1 MKEHLNRP
9 TYIKHKFDTVI
20 NVTRIVT
27 LHYFEFNKSFV
38 FSGEVHDFW
47 EMVYVDSGEVL
58 ITADKE
64 KHILRRGEIIFHK
77 PNEFH
82 TIASN
87 QKTSANVFVL
97 SFTTASKSMIYFQN
111 LKTALPEHLRPYIK
125 TLIREGQETFDLPFN
140 NPDLRELTLKKRAP
154 FGGQQLIRTTL
165 EQLLI
170 LLIRSQEQQKNNIYI
185 FTDKESMDNHLVNS
199 VLRILNERI
208 YDTVSLDEIC
218 SKLNYSRVYISKI
231 FNQHCHCTII
241 EYYTKLKIDEAKRL
255 LRDSNETISNISER
269 LCFNNPHYFSRVFKK
284 VTNMTPRE
292 YLHSVGE

>member
-1 MKEHLNRP
+1 MKKQYERP
-9 TYIKHKFDTVI
+9 IYMKRKLDTVI

-27 LHYFEFNKSFV
+27 MHYFEFHKNFV
-38 FSGEVHDFW
+38 FAGESHDFW

-58 ITADKE
+58 ITADKQE
-64 KHILRRGEIIFHK
+64 HVLKRGEMIFHK

-87 QKTSANVFVL
+87 HKTPANVFVI
-97 SFTTASKSMIYFQN
+97 SFTTGSKHMVYCEN
-111 LKTALPEHLRPYIK
+111 LKLLLPEQLRSYIK
-125 TLIREGQETFDLPFN
+125 TLIREGQDTFELPFN
-140 NPDLRELTLKKRAP
+140 NPQLRELMMKEQVP
-154 FGGQQLIRTTL
+154 FGGLQLIRTTL

-170 LLIRSQEQQKNNIYI
+170 LLIRMQEQQKENRTI
-185 FTDKESMDNHLVNS
+185 FADKESMDNHLVNA
-199 VLRILNERI
+199 VLEILNERI

-218 SKLNYSRVYISKI
+218 RRLNYSRVYISRI

-241 EYYTKLKIDEAKRL
+241 EYYTRLKINEAKRL
-255 LRDSNETISNISER
+255 IRENNNSITRISEL

-292 YLHSVGE
+292 YLYSVGE